1 MIYYNMAKTEEPPS
15 TTLTSTDKQLSSQTI
30 IDLHD
35 RLNTLW
41 IAYLEHLDRYVTAQR
56 LIQQHMS
63 AGFMQLARA
72 NFNAGRGVRRYG
84 KDYYSERAIAST
96 RTEVLVDQQSG
107 DLSTKLVRLEGEHV
121 LEASNKQTHKV
132 PDVDLG
138 ESFDPQREELQQ
150 PSPPPTPNHRD
161 DADAHDQGDPK
172 HLLKDSASVK
182 LGDPAGDSA
191 KGKASLDPLK
201 WFGILVPPELR
212 RAQALFTSALQEGTA
227 DCVNSAR
234 RMREIEVEI
243 RKLRKEIRRAEKISM
258 G

>member
-1 MIYYNMAKTEEPPS
+1 MAKTEESPS
-15 TTLTSTDKQLSSQTI
+15 TTLTSTGKQLSSQTI

-41 IAYLEHLDRYVTAQR
+41 IAYLEHLDAYVAAQK
-56 LIQQHMS
+56 LMQQHMS

-84 KDYYSERAIAST
+84 KDYYSQRAVAST

-107 DLSTKLVRLEGEHV
+107 DLSTKLVRFEGEHV
-121 LEASNKQTHKV
+121 LEASNTQTHKV

-138 ESFDPQREELQQ
+138 ESSDPRREELQQ
-150 PSPPPTPNHRD
+150 PSPPPTPKHRD
-161 DADAHDQGDPK
+161 DADARDQGDPK
-172 HLLKDSASVK
+172 HMPKDSVSVK
-182 LGDPAGDSA
+182 PGDPVKDSA
-191 KGKASLDPLK
+191 KGKASLDPLR

-212 RAQALFTSALQEGTA
+212 RAQASFTSALQEGTA
-227 DCVNSAR
+227 DCANSAR

-243 RKLRKEIRRAEKISM
+243 RKLRKEIRRAEKAPI